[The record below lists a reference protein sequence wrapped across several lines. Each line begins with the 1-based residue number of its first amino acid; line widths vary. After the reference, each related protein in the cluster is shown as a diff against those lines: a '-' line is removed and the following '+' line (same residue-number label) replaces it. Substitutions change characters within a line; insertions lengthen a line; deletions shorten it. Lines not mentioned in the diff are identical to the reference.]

1 MTDADITRHYSS
13 GDLLSL
19 LNAALSSDGVDPN
32 EPTLEG
38 LAPYDQF
45 HGRGMDAT
53 VELANLMPARQ
64 NDAILDIGSGIG
76 GPARYVATRFGC
88 RVTGIDLTPE
98 FCEVAQ
104 HVTRLLG
111 LDDRVSFEVGNA
123 LSLPFGAASFDGAY
137 SINVSMNIEDKA
149 GFHREIARVLKQGG
163 WAVLAEIA
171 KGAGGDLEYPTPWAR
186 TGATSFLSTA
196 DETRRSLTAAG
207 LDIVAMQDT
216 REQALAYGA
225 RARAMVERGEKPPH
239 RAVQLIHGGIAQAAM
254 ANSSRA
260 LADGRIVPIEIL
272 ARKVT
277 RASREA

>member
-1 MTDADITRHYSS
+1 
-13 GDLLSL
+13 
-19 LNAALSSDGVDPN
+19 
-32 EPTLEG
+32 
-38 LAPYDQF
+38 
-45 HGRGMDAT
+45 
-53 VELANLMPARQ
+53 
-64 NDAILDIGSGIG
+64 
-76 GPARYVATRFGC
+76 
-88 RVTGIDLTPE
+88 
-98 FCEVAQ
+98 
-104 HVTRLLG
+104 
-111 LDDRVSFEVGNA
+111 
-123 LSLPFGAASFDGAY
+123 
-137 SINVSMNIEDKA
+137 
-149 GFHREIARVLKQGG
+149 VLKQGG